1 MQVEREGKW
10 EVKKEEQRERERRQ
24 GREEGS
30 AGRRGREERAVDHRF
45 SSPCPPLLLVLDK
58 GGPRT
63 GVGLFG

>member
-1 MQVEREGKW
+1 MGD
-10 EVKKEEQRERERRQ
+10 EEKGAEREREKRQ

-30 AGRRGREERAVDHRF
+30 AGRREREERAIEHRF